1 MIHRVLQFNPF
12 LPRLKPYINFYTQKR
27 TNAENSIERD
37 FFKLMNNSVFGK
49 TMENIR
55 DKIDVTFV
63 TSKNKLLKLASK
75 PTFVSSKI
83 FCENVVVHKI
93 KETLTLNN
101 GSSYVGMY
109 ILDLPKTLKCMILVI
124 KLICYL
130 KYATKLNYYSLTQ
143 VRKFN

>member
-1 MIHRVLQFNPF
+1 
-12 LPRLKPYINFYTQKR
+12 
-27 TNAENSIERD
+27 
-37 FFKLMNNSVFGK
+37 MNGK
-49 TMENIR
+49 TIENTR
-55 DKIDVTFV
+55 ERIDVTFV

-83 FCENVVVHKI
+83 LSENLVVHKI

-101 GSSYVGMY
+101 RSSYVGMY

>member
-12 LPRLKPYINFYTQKR
+12 LPRLKPYIDFYRKELMPKIQSKK
-27 TNAENSIERD
+27 D
-37 FFKLMNNSVFGK
+37 FFKLMNGK
-49 TMENIR
+49 TIENTR
-55 DKIDVTFV
+55 ERIDVTFV

-83 FCENVVVHKI
+83 FSENLVVHKI

-101 GSSYVGMY
+101 RSSYVGMY

-124 KLICYL
+124 KLIMLSKVCYQIEL
-130 KYATKLNYYSLTQ
+130 LFTNTRQ
-143 VRKFN
+143 NV